1 MKKTFTLQLSPEEA
15 YNPEVFKSTVLKK
28 AGLAADTAH
37 AFVRQTRRSIDA
49 RGRKVTVNVEAELF
63 LNENPGSLLDHLPHY
78 RDVRNSDPVII
89 VGAGPAGLFAAL
101 RAVELGVKPIVIER
115 GKDVRTRRRDLAAI
129 NKDGTVNPDSNYC
142 FGEGG
147 AGTYSDGKLY
157 TRSKK
162 RGDIRR
168 IMEILVAHGATEEI
182 LVDAHPHIGTNKLP
196 LLVSKLRESI
206 LESGGEILFDTRV
219 EDLILER
226 DEIKGVITHL
236 GDQIRGLGVIL
247 ATGHSARDVFH
258 LLDRRK
264 VLIEAKP
271 FALGVRIEHGQ
282 NLIDRIQYHC
292 GMDRDPYLPASSYSL
307 VQQTDFGGKQRGVFS
322 FCMCPGGFV
331 VPAATAPGEVVV
343 NGMSP
348 SRRDSRFA
356 NSGIVVSVELEDLPE
371 YGKFGALAAMHFQA
385 DVEKKAWEL
394 GGKTQVAP
402 AQRMMDFVHRKQSSS
417 LLDTSYQP
425 GLESVEM
432 REVLPDFISARLA
445 MAFKAFGQKMK
456 GYLTNEAQLI
466 GVESRTS
473 SPVRIPRDRES
484 FEHPQIKRLYP
495 CGEGAGY
502 AGGIVSAA
510 MDGERCAERL
520 IAAYAK
526 V

>member
-15 YNPEVFKSTVLKK
+15 YDSELFKETVLKK
-28 AGLAADTAH
+28 AGFSPDLEG
-37 AFVRQTRRSIDA
+37 AFARQIRRSIDA
-49 RGRKVTVNVEAELF
+49 RGRKVIVNVEAELF
-63 LNENPGSLLDHLPHY
+63 VNEKPGSLLDHFPEYQPVHQA
-78 RDVRNSDPVII
+78 DPILI

-101 RAVELGVKPIVIER
+101 RTIELGVKPIIIER
-115 GKDVRTRRRDLAAI
+115 GKDVRARRRDLAAI
-129 NKDGTVNPDSNYC
+129 NKEGIVNPDSNYC

-168 IMEILVAHGATEEI
+168 IMEILVTHGATEEI

-196 LLVSKLRESI
+196 VLVAKLRETI
-206 LESGGEILFDTRV
+206 LESGGEIHFETRV
-219 EDLILER
+219 EDLILE
-226 DEIKGVITHL
+226 DNEIKGVVTQS
-236 GDQIRGLGVIL
+236 GDVLKGLGVIL
-247 ATGHSARDVFH
+247 ATGHSARDIFQ
-258 LLDRRK
+258 LLHRRN

-271 FALGVRIEHGQ
+271 FALGVRIEHSQ
-282 NLIDRIQYHC
+282 SLIDRIQYHC
-292 GMDRDPYLPASSYSL
+292 ALDRGEYLPASAYSL
-307 VQQTDFGGKQRGVFS
+307 VQQTDFQGKQRGVFS
-322 FCMCPGGFV
+322 FCMCPGGFI
-331 VPAATAPGEVVV
+331 VPAATAPGELVV

-348 SRRDSRFA
+348 SRRDSKFA
-356 NSGIVVSVELEDLPE
+356 NSGMVVSVELEDLPE
-371 YGKFGALAAMHFQA
+371 YQKFGALSAMHFQA
-385 DVEKKAWEL
+385 DIEKKAWEL
-394 GGKTQVAP
+394 AGKNQVAP
-402 AQRMMDFVHRKQSSS
+402 AQRMVDFVNHKVSSS

-432 REVLPDFISARLA
+432 REVLPDFISARMA

-456 GYLTNEAQLI
+456 GYFTNEAQVI

-510 MDGERCAERL
+510 MDGERCAEKL
-520 IAAYAK
+520 IASYVK
-526 V
+526 R

>member
-1 MKKTFTLQLSPEEA
+1 MKKSFSLQLSPQEA
-15 YNPEVFKSTVLKK
+15 YDPEVFQQSVLKK
-28 AGLAADTAH
+28 AGLSPETPQ
-37 AFVRQTRRSIDA
+37 AFARQTRRSIDA
-49 RGRKVTVNVEAELF
+49 RGRKIIVNVEAELF
-63 LNENPGSLLDHLPHY
+63 LNEKPGSLLDHLPEY
-78 RDVRNSDPVII
+78 RNVRNSDPIVI

-101 RAVELGVKPIVIER
+101 RAIELGVKPIVLER
-115 GKDVRTRRRDLAAI
+115 GKDVRARRRDLAAI
-129 NKDGTVNPDSNYC
+129 NKEGIINPDSNYC

-196 LLVSKLRESI
+196 VLVSKLRESI
-206 LESGGEILFDTRV
+206 LDSGGEILFETRV
-219 EDLILER
+219 EDLILE
-226 DEIKGVITHL
+226 DQEIKGVVTHV
-236 GDQIRGLGVIL
+236 GERIKGMGVIL
-247 ATGHSARDVFH
+247 ATGHSARDIFQ

-271 FALGVRIEHGQ
+271 FALGVRIEHSQ

-292 GMDRDPYLPASSYSL
+292 EVDRGPYLPASAYAL
-307 VQQTDFGGKQRGVFS
+307 VQQTDYKGKQRGVFS
-322 FCMCPGGFV
+322 FCMCPGGFI
-331 VPAATAPGEVVV
+331 VPAATSPGELVV

-348 SRRDSRFA
+348 SRRDSKFA
-356 NSGIVVSVELEDLPE
+356 NSGMVVSVELEDLPE
-371 YGKFGALAAMHFQA
+371 YQQFGPLAAMHFQA
-385 DVEKKAWEL
+385 EVEKKAWEL

-402 AQRMMDFVHRKQSSS
+402 AQRMVDFVNRKVSSS

-432 REVLPDFISARLA
+432 REVLPDFIAARMA

-456 GYLTNEAQLI
+456 GYLTNEAQII

-473 SPVRIPRDRES
+473 SPVRIPRDRET

-510 MDGERCAERL
+510 MDGERCAEKL
-520 IAAYAK
+520 IAAYVK
-526 V
+526 G